1 MSVKLFK
8 HQIDVLEKTTQ
19 FNRVAYYLD
28 MGLGKTYCGSEKMIK
43 LDARV
48 NLVICQKSKVKDW
61 VEHFKNNYAYP
72 NNLKNNCYPY
82 QIINLTGWKHE
93 DFKNEDK
100 FVTSLFGGNII
111 YIINYDLAFR
121 RPELAKLTDFTLM
134 LDESSLIQHKTTQR
148 TKFIM
153 KLTPKNVIL
162 LSGTPSSGKY
172 ENLWTQCK
180 LLGYD
185 INEELFLKQYVN
197 FKKVDTIVG
206 IKKTVDKDNPYK
218 NFERLKRK
226 LADYGAVFMKTE
238 EVMDLPKQNFIIQ
251 KLSKPKLYS
260 KFMKNSIVEVDNTTL
275 VGDTRLTK
283 RLYARQLCAMY
294 NQDKYDAVK
303 DLLESTQDRVVI
315 FYNFNEELNRLKSII
330 GDDRPIS
337 EVNGSVKDLTNFEN
351 EDNTVLLVQYQAGAM
366 GLNLQKANKIIYFSL
381 TESSD
386 LFEQS
391 KKRIHRIGTTQ
402 PCFYYLLMCENT
414 VEEDIY
420 KALQL
425 KQDYNDALFKK
436 LEERK

>member
-1 MSVKLFK
+1 MKLFE
-8 HQIDVLEKTTQ
+8 HQKTVLEQTTQ
-19 FNRVAYYLD
+19 FNRVGYFLD
-28 MGLGKTYCGSEKMIK
+28 MGLGKTYVGAEK
-43 LDARV
+43 LDRLNTDV
-48 NLVICQKSKVKDW
+48 NLVICQKSKVDDW
-61 VEHFKNNYAYP
+61 IEHSKNNYDYDV
-72 NNLKNNCYPY
+72 L
-82 QIINLTGWKHE
+82 NLTDNKV
-93 DFKNEDK
+93 FKKILNEVIE
-100 FVTSLFGGNII
+100 FPNGVVCV
-111 YIINYDLAFR
+111 INYDLAFR
-121 RPELAKLTDFTLM
+121 RPELLNLQDFTLM
-134 LDESSLIQHKTTQR
+134 LDESSLIQHKTTKR

-153 KLTPKNVIL
+153 KLKPKNVIL

-172 ENLWTQCK
+172 ENLWTQCH

-185 INEELFLKQYVN
+185 ISEELFLKQYVN
-197 FKKVDTIVG
+197 FKKIDTDVG

-218 NFERLKRK
+218 NFDRLKRK
-226 LADYGAVFMKTE
+226 LGEYGAVFMKTE
-238 EVMDLPKQNFIIQ
+238 EVMDLPEQNFII
-251 KLSKPKLYS
+251 KKMTKPKLYA
-260 KFMKNSIVEVDNTTL
+260 KFMKNSVVEVENTTL

-294 NQDKYDAVK
+294 NQEKYDAVK
-303 DLLESTQDRVVI
+303 DLLDSTNDRVVI
-315 FYNFNEELNRLKSII
+315 FYNFNEELNRLKELII
-330 GDDRPIS
+330 NRPIS

-402 PCFYYLLMCENT
+402 PCFYYLLLCENT

-420 KALQL
+420 KSLLL

-436 LEERK
+436 LEVQ

>member
-1 MSVKLFK
+1 MIKLYP
-8 HQIDVLEKTTQ
+8 HQKDVLEQTTQ

-28 MGLGKTYCGSEKMIK
+28 MGLGKTYCGSEKMIN
-43 LDARV
+43 LDRPV

-61 VEHFKNNYAYP
+61 VEHFKNNYDCIVDDITSKKGMSHFFEMKWQSENIVP
-72 NNLKNNCYPY
+72 IE
-82 QIINLTGWKHE
+82 QI
-93 DFKNEDK
+93 
-100 FVTSLFGGNII
+100 VPII
-111 YIINYDLAFR
+111 GIINYDLAFR
-121 RPELAKLTDFTLM
+121 RAELGKLTDFTLM

-148 TKFIM
+148 SKFVLN
-153 KLTPKNVIL
+153 KLKPKNVIL

-185 INEELFLKQYVN
+185 ISEELFLKQYVN
-197 FKKVDTIVG
+197 FKNIDTDVG
-206 IKKTVDKDNPYK
+206 IKKIVDKDNPYK

-226 LADYGAVFMKTE
+226 LADFGAVFMKTE
-238 EVMDLPKQNFIIQ
+238 EVMDLPEQNFII
-251 KLSKPKLYS
+251 KKSSKSKVYT
-260 KFMKNSIVEVDNTTL
+260 KFMKKSIVEFDGVTL

-283 RLYARQLCAMY
+283 RLYSRQLCGMY
-294 NQDKYDAVK
+294 NEERYSMIKE
-303 DLLESTQDRVVI
+303 LLESTNDRMVI
-315 FYNFNEELNRLKSII
+315 FYNFNAELEQLKVICEELDK
-330 GDDRPIS
+330 PIS
-337 EVNGSVKDLTNFEN
+337 QVNGSVKDLDNFEN
-351 EDNTVLLVQYQAGAM
+351 IDNTVLLVQYQAGAM

-402 PCFYYLLMCENT
+402 PCFYYILMCENS

-420 KALQL
+420 KSLLL

-436 LEERK
+436 LEERND

>member
-1 MSVKLFK
+1 M
-8 HQIDVLEKTTQ
+8 
-19 FNRVAYYLD
+19 N
-28 MGLGKTYCGSEKMIK
+28 GLGKTYCGSEKMIE
-43 LDARV
+43 LDSKV

-61 VEHFKNNYAYP
+61 FEHFVENYTDLGYTF
-72 NNLKNNCYPY
+72 NNLTNNLEL
-82 QIINLTGWKHE
+82 QFFIEMSKRDDTG
-93 DFKNEDK
+93 K
-100 FVTSLFGGNII
+100 FIG
-111 YIINYDLAFR
+111 IINYDLAFR
-121 RPELAKLTDFTLM
+121 RAELGKLKDFTLM

-148 TKFIM
+148 SKFILN
-153 KLTPKNVIL
+153 KLKPKNVIL

-185 INEELFLKQYVN
+185 ISEELFLKQYVN
-197 FKKVDTIVG
+197 FKKVDTDVG
-206 IKKTVDKDNPYK
+206 IKKIVDKDDPYK

-226 LADYGAVFMKTE
+226 LANYGAVFMKTE
-238 EVMDLPKQNFIIQ
+238 EVMDLPEQNFII
-251 KLSKPKLYS
+251 KKSSKTKAYT
-260 KFMKNSIVEVDNTTL
+260 KFIKNSIVNVADGVTL

-283 RLYARQLCAMY
+283 RLYSRQLCGMY
-294 NQDKYDAVK
+294 NEERYSMVK
-303 DLLESTQDRVVI
+303 ELLESTNDRMVI
-315 FYNFNEELNRLKSII
+315 FYNFNGELEQLKVICEELKK
-330 GDDRPIS
+330 PIS
-337 EVNGSVKDLTNFEN
+337 QVNGSVKDLENFEN
-351 EDNTVLLVQYQAGAM
+351 IDNTVLLVQYQAGAM

-402 PCFYYLLMCENT
+402 PCFYYILMCENS

-420 KALQL
+420 KSLLL

>member
-1 MSVKLFK
+1 MK
-8 HQIDVLEKTTQ
+8 HQSEALEQTTQ
-19 FNRVAYYLD
+19 FNRVAYFYD
-28 MGLGKTYCGSEKMIK
+28 MGLGKTYIGSEKMIK
-43 LDARV
+43 LGSDI

-61 VEHFKNNYAYP
+61 VEHFKKYY
-72 NNLKNNCYPY
+72 NCIVDDITTKKGMLHFFEMKW
-82 QIINLTGWKHE
+82 QAE
-93 DFKNEDK
+93 
-100 FVTSLFGGNII
+100 NIVPI
-111 YIINYDLAFR
+111 EKIVPLVGIINYDLAFR
-121 RPELAKLTDFTLM
+121 RPELLKLANFTIM

-148 TKFIM
+148 TKFIL
-153 KLTPKNVIL
+153 KLKPKNVIL

-172 ENLWTQCK
+172 ENLWTQCN

-185 INEELFLKQYVN
+185 ISEELFLKQYVN
-197 FKKVDTIVG
+197 FKKIDTDVG
-206 IKKTVDKDNPYK
+206 IKKTVDKDDPYK
-218 NFERLKRK
+218 NFDRLKRK

-238 EVMDLPKQNFIIQ
+238 EVMDLPEQNFII
-251 KLSKPKLYS
+251 KKMTKPKLYTE
-260 KFMKNSIVEVDNTTL
+260 FMKNSVVELENTTL

-294 NQDKYDAVK
+294 NQEKYDAVK
-303 DLLESTQDRVVI
+303 DLLDSTQDRVVI
-315 FYNFNEELNRLKSII
+315 FYNFNEELNRLKLLI

-337 EVNGSVKDLTNFEN
+337 EVNGTVKDLTNFEN

-402 PCFYYLLMCENT
+402 PCFYYLLLCENT

-420 KALQL
+420 KSLLL
-425 KQDYNDALFKK
+425 KQDYNDALFEK
-436 LEERK
+436 LEGENDIIL

>member
-1 MSVKLFK
+1 
-8 HQIDVLEKTTQ
+8 
-19 FNRVAYYLD
+19 
-28 MGLGKTYCGSEKMIK
+28 
-43 LDARV
+43 
-48 NLVICQKSKVKDW
+48 
-61 VEHFKNNYAYP
+61 
-72 NNLKNNCYPY
+72 
-82 QIINLTGWKHE
+82 
-93 DFKNEDK
+93 
-100 FVTSLFGGNII
+100 
-111 YIINYDLAFR
+111 
-121 RPELAKLTDFTLM
+121 M

-148 TKFIM
+148 TKFIL
-153 KLTPKNVIL
+153 KLKPKNVIL

-185 INEELFLKQYVN
+185 ITEELFLKQYVN

-206 IKKTVDKDNPYK
+206 IKKTVDKENPYK

-226 LADYGAVFMKTE
+226 LGEYGAVFMKTE
-238 EVMDLPKQNFIIQ
+238 EVMDLPEQNFIIQ
-251 KLSKPKLYS
+251 KLLKPKLYS

-283 RLYARQLCAMY
+283 RLYARQLCGMY
-294 NQDKYDAVK
+294 NEAKYDAVK

-315 FYNFNEELNRLKSII
+315 FYNFNEELNRLKTLI

-337 EVNGSVKDLTNFEN
+337 EVNGSVKDLDNFEN

-402 PCFYYLLMCENT
+402 PCFYYLLMCDGT

-425 KQDYNDALFKK
+425 KQDYNDALFTK
-436 LEERK
+436 LEGQQ